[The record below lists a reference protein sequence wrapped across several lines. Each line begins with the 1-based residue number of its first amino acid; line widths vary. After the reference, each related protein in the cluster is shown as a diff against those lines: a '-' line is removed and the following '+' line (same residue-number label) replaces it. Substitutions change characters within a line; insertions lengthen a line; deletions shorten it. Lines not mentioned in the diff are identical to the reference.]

1 MSCRKYCRIF
11 IFAEFG
17 TQEVRFVGIFQFEFV
32 VSAESS
38 PTAPSPVFTL
48 PSPWSPTLL
57 LVYGHLFPSAVIAK
71 WFPFVLGRMSRL
83 AWKEKIF
90 PGRRGRNQQI
100 GEWLLVCSL
109 QSLWL
114 NFSSLMQ
121 VFSLQPESEKLC
133 VSTKHCN
140 KDEDYICY
148 QVFYSKLLVKCSFAA
163 EPENISPWDVFI
175 DPHFSFRLH
184 FSSAVFQL
192 ETHCHFP
199 PVEAISQTGLWT
211 DSQRNL
217 PGPLYL
223 CLKPQSAFIQCVCIY
238 NMCICIYGLLRWEYH
253 NNKKMFWGLL
263 M

>member
-1 MSCRKYCRIF
+1 MLRVISFTWWIHVYRIFIF

-17 TQEVRFVGIFQFEFV
+17 TQEVRFVRIFQFEFV

-57 LVYGHLFPSAVIAK
+57 VVYGHLFPSAVIDK

-121 VFSLQPESEKLC
+121 MFSLQPESEKLC
-133 VSTKHCN
+133 VSTNTATRMRTTSAIRSFTLNYWWSAVLLLNQKISAHGMFSLTLISPL
-140 KDEDYICY
+140 DYISPPQC
-148 QVFYSKLLVKCSFAA
+148 SSWKLTVIFPLWKLFPRQAFERTAS
-163 EPENISPWDVFI
+163 ETSQ
-175 DPHFSFRLH
+175 DPFTF
-184 FSSAVFQL
+184 V
-192 ETHCHFP
+192 
-199 PVEAISQTGLWT
+199 
-211 DSQRNL
+211 
-217 PGPLYL
+217 
-223 CLKPQSAFIQCVCIY
+223 
-238 NMCICIYGLLRWEYH
+238 
-253 NNKKMFWGLL
+253 
-263 M
+263 